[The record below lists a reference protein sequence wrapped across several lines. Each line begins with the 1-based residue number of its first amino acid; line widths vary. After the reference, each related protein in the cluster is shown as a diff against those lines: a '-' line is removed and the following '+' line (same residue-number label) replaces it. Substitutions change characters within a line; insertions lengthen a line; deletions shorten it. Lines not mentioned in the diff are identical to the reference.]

1 MVTGTFK
8 LVLYLLGMDMSGS
21 PPGEYSQE
29 IPSQELQQRTTG
41 PPILPPQLLQV
52 ILNKDIG
59 PQVGATK
66 WLCFGEKGFS
76 REFPHKFPWYPL

>member
-1 MVTGTFK
+1 MT
-8 LVLYLLGMDMSGS
+8 GS
-21 PPGEYSQE
+21 PPGEYNQD

-59 PQVGATK
+59 PQVGTLLVIVFLAEGT
-66 WLCFGEKGFS
+66 
-76 REFPHKFPWYPL
+76 